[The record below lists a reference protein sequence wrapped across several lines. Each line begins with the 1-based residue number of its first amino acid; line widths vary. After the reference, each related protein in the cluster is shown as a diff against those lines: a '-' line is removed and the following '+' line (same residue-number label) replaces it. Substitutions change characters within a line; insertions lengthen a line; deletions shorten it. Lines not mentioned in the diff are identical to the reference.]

1 MDNTGAAAT
10 AVANIKGS
18 LLGFV
23 SDLSVSD
30 DERTGYEL
38 IRDGIELQAVAM
50 WSAIEALA
58 EIIDARG

>member
-38 IRDGIELQAVAM
+38 IRDGIEFQAVAM